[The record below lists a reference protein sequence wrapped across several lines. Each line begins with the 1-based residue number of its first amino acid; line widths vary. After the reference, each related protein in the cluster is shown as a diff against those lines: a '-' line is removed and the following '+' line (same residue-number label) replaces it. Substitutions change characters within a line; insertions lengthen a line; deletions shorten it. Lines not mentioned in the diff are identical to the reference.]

1 VVFNAI
7 TGRDCVMITR
17 QAMRAI
23 TWFIPALLVSN
34 LATAYIV
41 KKNSSN
47 PYRDA
52 INAMQLMS
60 RADGSFVVIIGDSI
74 TNNARFPSQICKY
87 RTINMG
93 IAGARASTFIQYAE
107 QMSFSNLHPSL
118 VVIAIGVNDA
128 IQTSGSDFKD
138 SLELLLR
145 NLPRSPLALTTVFQ
159 NVASAG
165 TINEEIRKAAN
176 RRGAI
181 LIETESLGIS
191 TSDGIHP
198 TRASQ
203 PTWEN
208 AIVSGI
214 RRGLGCS
221 D

>member
-1 VVFNAI
+1 
-7 TGRDCVMITR
+7 
-17 QAMRAI
+17 MRAI

-41 KKNSSN
+41 KKNSIN
-47 PYRDA
+47 PYRDMN
-52 INAMQLMS
+52 NAMQSMS
-60 RADGSFVVIIGDSI
+60 RADGPFVVIIGDSL
-74 TNNARFPSQICKY
+74 TNNAHFPSQICKY

-118 VVIAIGVNDA
+118 VVVAIGVNDA

-138 SLELLLR
+138 LLELLLR
-145 NLPRSPLALTTVFQ
+145 SLPRAPLALTTVFQ
-159 NVASAG
+159 NVASADA
-165 TINEEIRKAAN
+165 INEEIRKAAN

-181 LIETESLGIS
+181 LIETGSLGIS

-198 TRASQ
+198 THASQ

>member
-1 VVFNAI
+1 
-7 TGRDCVMITR
+7 
-17 QAMRAI
+17 
-23 TWFIPALLVSN
+23 

-41 KKNSSN
+41 RKNSFN
-47 PYRDA
+47 PHRDM
-52 INAMQLMS
+52 INAMQSMS
-60 RADGSFVVIIGDSI
+60 RADGPFVVIIGDSL
-74 TNNARFPSQICKY
+74 TDNAHFPSQICKY
-87 RTINMG
+87 RTISIG
-93 IAGARASTFIQYAE
+93 IAGAKASTFIQYAE

-128 IQTSGSDFKD
+128 IRTSGSNFKD

-159 NVASAG
+159 NVASVD

-176 RRGAI
+176 RKGAI
-181 LIETESLGIS
+181 LIETEFLGIS
-191 TSDGIHP
+191 TTDGIHP
-198 TRASQ
+198 TRDSQ

-221 D
+221 E